1 MKVIDSENIP
11 IKMWL
16 DKIEPETEKQAR
28 NLANLS
34 IAFHHIAIMPDAHVG
49 YGMPIGG
56 VLATIDAVVPNAVG
70 VDIGCGMVAA
80 KSLLKEIGEN
90 TLKKILGELRKEIP
104 VGFNHHKKPQKW
116 EGFEQAPD
124 VPIIQQELSSA
135 RKQIGTLGSGNHFLE
150 ILQEVGDEKWGIKG
164 EGNIWLMLHSGS
176 RNFGLKVA
184 NFYHRKA
191 QQFCERNSVALPSQ
205 DLAFLAL
212 DSEEGREYWRAM
224 KYSLDFARANR
235 DLMMKR
241 FMEIFSDIT
250 GEEFVNFNRQHN
262 PESKKQEVYVGIHH
276 NYAAREEHFGR
287 EVIVHRK
294 GATQAFA
301 GQLGIVPGSMGT
313 PSFIVEGLGNPESFK
328 SCSHGAGRQMS
339 RREANKKIS
348 EKEAE
353 KAIAGVLFGHWHGK
367 FDEAPQA
374 YKNIEEVIEQQKD
387 LAKPIVK
394 LKPLAV
400 VIGN

>member
-1 MKVIDSENIP
+1 MITISSENIP
-11 IKMWL
+11 VKMWL

-34 IAFHHIAIMPDAHVG
+34 VAFHHIAVMPDAHVG

-80 KSLLKEIGEN
+80 KSSLKEISEN
-90 TLKKILGELRKEIP
+90 VLKKILGELRKKIP
-104 VGFNHHKKPQKW
+104 VGFEHHRKPQPW
-116 EGFEQAPD
+116 EGFDRAPD

-135 RKQIGTLGSGNHFLE
+135 KKQIGTLGGGNHFLE
-150 ILQEVGDEKWGIKG
+150 ILQEVEDKRWGLKG

-184 NFYHRKA
+184 NFYHGKA
-191 QQFCERNSVALPSQ
+191 QIFCERNSVALPGP
-205 DLAFLAL
+205 DLAFLSL
-212 DSEEGREYWRAM
+212 DSQEGKEYWQAM
-224 KYSLDFARANR
+224 KYCLDFARANR
-235 DLMMKR
+235 GLMIKR
-241 FMEIFSDIT
+241 FMEIFSDVT
-250 GEEFVNFNRQHN
+250 GSEFINFNKEHN
-262 PESKKQEVYVGIHH
+262 PESKKQEAYIGIHH
-276 NYAAREEHFGR
+276 NYAAREEHFGQ

-294 GATQAFA
+294 GATAAFA

-313 PSFIVEGLGNPESFK
+313 PSFIVEGLGSPESFK

-353 KAIAGVLFGHWHGK
+353 EAIAGVLFGRWHGK

-374 YKNIEEVIEQQKD
+374 YKNIEEVMEQQKD
-387 LAKPIVK
+387 LARPIVK

-400 VIGN
+400 IIGG